1 MSPTPVKLWD
11 ASVTFFHAGPVS
23 FSVAKMDK
31 RDKSPERGNFFP
43 KIQETVS
50 VAKMDKPSKRDKSVE
65 RGNSSY
71 VYMVISVTIHSWN
84 SVERVPPIVFSSYAK
99 AKEYCKR
106 EALSWQ
112 GVVKNGF
119 VRTGET
125 TCVSGN
131 VSRHSLEILGTFVDD
146 PVELWHASYDANN
159 MTVVNHGPFN
169 GYRNANR
176 YIQNVIYNSV
186 GPGSWKSTDSYT
198 WTNRDTGEQWTVKKA
213 TATLQ

>member
-1 MSPTPVKLWD
+1 MGRVGDIFP
-11 ASVTFFHAGPVS
+11 AGPVS

-31 RDKSPERGNFFP
+31 PSKRDRSPERGNNG
-43 KIQETVS
+43 
-50 VAKMDKPSKRDKSVE
+50 R
-65 RGNSSY
+65 
-71 VYMVISVTIHSWN
+71 VYMVIPVTIHSWN
-84 SVERVPPIVFSSYAK
+84 SVERTPPLIFSSYAK
-99 AKEYCKR
+99 AKDYCKR

-112 GVVKNGF
+112 GVVKNGY

-146 PVELWHASYDANN
+146 PVELWHASYDTKIS
-159 MTVVNHGPFN
+159 MVTVNHGPFN
-169 GYRNANR
+169 SYRSANR

-213 TATLQ
+213 TATPQ